1 MSENAGQTNG
11 ELQSK
16 MINPTS
22 ATILILLL
30 CSTHLMIFIAGNEQ
44 ADDPYGIFEPIFQQS
59 NLEGTFIYCL
69 AHSKFFTKTIMF
81 DQYITS

>member
-1 MSENAGQTNG
+1 
-11 ELQSK
+11 
-16 MINPTS
+16 
-22 ATILILLL
+22 
-30 CSTHLMIFIAGNEQ
+30 MIFIAGNEQ
-44 ADDPYGIFEPIFQQS
+44 TDDPYGIFEPIFQQS

>member
-16 MINPTS
+16 MVNPTS

-30 CSTHLMIFIAGNEQ
+30 CSTHLMIFIVGNEQ